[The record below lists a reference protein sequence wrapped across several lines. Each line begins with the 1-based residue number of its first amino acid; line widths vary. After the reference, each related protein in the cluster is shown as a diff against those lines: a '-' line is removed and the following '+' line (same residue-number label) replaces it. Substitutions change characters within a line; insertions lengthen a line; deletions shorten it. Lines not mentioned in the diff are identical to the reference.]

1 MKNIGFPKNEGCT
14 RIFLGR
20 GNAAP
25 QAMNFIVIKF
35 EQAKRA
41 LTMPHFLSIYSKDV
55 DFDEYRKKNDMRAV
69 KKNCTLPSWLN
80 YEAEKANI
88 NFSQL
93 LQQALIQK
101 LNLTNRKSN

>member
-1 MKNIGFPKNEGCT
+1 M
-14 RIFLGR
+14 
-20 GNAAP
+20 
-25 QAMNFIVIKF
+25 
-35 EQAKRA
+35 
-41 LTMPHFLSIYSKDV
+41 MPHFLSIYSKDV

-101 LNLTNRKSN
+101 LNLSNRKSN

>member
-1 MKNIGFPKNEGCT
+1 MRVAPEIFWEEGAYRST
-14 RIFLGR
+14 NPEQVLRTSPPSR
-20 GNAAP
+20 
-25 QAMNFIVIKF
+25 IKF